1 LTIKLNFY
9 KHRAIKSALS
19 WAGYPRSADYES
31 GANLRDGGVVERRDI
46 MKSRVFLWLVA
57 AMIGSALA
65 LSPVISAPAF
75 AQEKKEEKKGE
86 EKKKSEGKK
95 SDEKKSD
102 EKKKEEK
109 K

>member
-1 LTIKLNFY
+1 
-9 KHRAIKSALS
+9 
-19 WAGYPRSADYES
+19 
-31 GANLRDGGVVERRDI
+31 

-65 LSPVISAPAF
+65 FSPVISAPAF

-95 SDEKKSD
+95 GDEKKSD
-102 EKKKEEK
+102 SKKGDEKKSDSKKGDEK
-109 K
+109 SKM

>member
-1 LTIKLNFY
+1 MSWLGRLSPVG
-9 KHRAIKSALS
+9 RLREPGKST
-19 WAGYPRSADYES
+19 GRR
-31 GANLRDGGVVERRDI
+31 GVERRDN

-75 AQEKKEEKKGE
+75 AQEKKEEKKGD

-95 SDEKKSD
+95 GDEKKSD

-109 K
+109 KM